1 MNNYRKWQLS
11 LRLHCAKIFT
21 VHTNVRER
29 KTLPPETISHSA
41 TGEHIRTIKKSYRE
55 DRTLQQEKVKE
66 DNPQQDIVE
75 TGYYVIRKQAVP
87 DVLLKVVEAKKLL
100 ESGKVKTVNEA
111 AERLGISRSSFY
123 KYKEDIYEFHDSLQ
137 GTTLTLTFQMNDEV
151 GLLSYVLNLIAEF
164 GANILT
170 IHQSIPL
177 NGVASISITIQVL
190 PTTRDIMEMISLM
203 EKTDGVHKVHI
214 TGRSATLT

>member
-1 MNNYRKWQLS
+1 M
-11 LRLHCAKIFT
+11 
-21 VHTNVRER
+21 
-29 KTLPPETISHSA
+29 
-41 TGEHIRTIKKSYRE
+41 
-55 DRTLQQEKVKE
+55 
-66 DNPQQDIVE
+66 QQD

-87 DVLLKVVEAKKLL
+87 EVLLKVVEAKKRL

-111 AERLGISRSSFY
+111 SAMLGISRSSFY

-137 GTTLTLTFQMNDEV
+137 GTTFTLTFQMNDEV
-151 GLLSYVLNLIAEF
+151 GLLSYVLNLIADF

-190 PTTRDIMEMISLM
+190 EATKDIMEMISIM
-203 EKTDGVHKVHI
+203 EGKEGIHKVHI
-214 TGRSATLT
+214 TGRSATY

>member
-1 MNNYRKWQLS
+1 M
-11 LRLHCAKIFT
+11 
-21 VHTNVRER
+21 
-29 KTLPPETISHSA
+29 
-41 TGEHIRTIKKSYRE
+41 
-55 DRTLQQEKVKE
+55 
-66 DNPQQDIVE
+66 QQD

-87 DVLLKVVEAKKLL
+87 EVLLKGVEAKKLL

-111 AERLGISRSSFY
+111 SAMLGISRSSFY

-137 GTTLTLTFQMNDEV
+137 GTTFTLTFQMNDEV
-151 GLLSYVLNLIAEF
+151 GLLSYVLNLIADF

-190 PTTRDIMEMISLM
+190 EATKDIMEMISIM
-203 EKTDGVHKVHI
+203 EGKEGIHKVHI
-214 TGRSATLT
+214 TGRSATY

>member
-1 MNNYRKWQLS
+1 M
-11 LRLHCAKIFT
+11 
-21 VHTNVRER
+21 E
-29 KTLPPETISHSA
+29 
-41 TGEHIRTIKKSYRE
+41 
-55 DRTLQQEKVKE
+55 
-66 DNPQQDIVE
+66 QD

-87 DVLLKVVEAKKLL
+87 EVLLKVVEAKKLL

-111 AERLGISRSSFY
+111 ATKLGISRSSFY
-123 KYKEDIYEFHDSLQ
+123 KYRDDIYEFHDSLQ

-151 GLLSYVLNLIAEF
+151 GLLSFVLNLIAEF

-190 PTTRDIMEMISLM
+190 PTTRDIMDMITLM
-203 EKTDGVHKVHI
+203 EAKEGVHKVHI
-214 TGRSATLT
+214 TGRSASIS

>member
-1 MNNYRKWQLS
+1 MPQENRKVL
-11 LRLHCAKIFT
+11 L
-21 VHTNVRER
+21 
-29 KTLPPETISHSA
+29 
-41 TGEHIRTIKKSYRE
+41 
-55 DRTLQQEKVKE
+55 KV
-66 DNPQQDIVE
+66 QQD

-111 AERLGISRSSFY
+111 AASLGISRSSFY

-151 GLLSYVLNLIAEF
+151 GLLSYVLNLIADF

-190 PTTRDIMEMISLM
+190 ETTKDIMEMISIM
-203 EKTDGVHKVHI
+203 EKTEGVHKVHI